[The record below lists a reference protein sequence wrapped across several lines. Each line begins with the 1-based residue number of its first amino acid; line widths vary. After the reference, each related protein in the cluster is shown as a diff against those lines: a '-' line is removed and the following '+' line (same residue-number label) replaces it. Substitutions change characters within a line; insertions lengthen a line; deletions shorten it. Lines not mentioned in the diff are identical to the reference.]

1 MLIIAM
7 RDYLAAV
14 RTKAFIISLIFLPL
28 MIGSSIGIQVF
39 LQNLEKGREKK
50 YAVIDRTPGQQLWQ
64 DLARLSTQHNAEIY
78 NPFAVNA
85 ADEHKPVPAGKDRD
99 EIEKQCLAL
108 SEQVR
113 KSKIDG
119 FFVIGP
125 KVFEPSPRSAE
136 ERARARAGRDKDRPL
151 PDDPY
156 AVQYQAKNPAADE
169 FAGRVED
176 ELNRVIHAKRCQD
189 VNVPLE
195 KVGRIVAPVPLER
208 IGLAEER
215 DGRIV
220 VPSAVGMVAP
230 LLIPAGLMTVMFMLI
245 MVGATPLM
253 QGVVEEKMQ
262 RIAEVLLGSVRPFT
276 LMMGKLLGTVAVSM
290 TIAAVYLGAAYYAA
304 YWHWRDEG
312 VSRYLPVNLIGWFL
326 LFQMLA
332 ILMYGSV
339 FIAIGAAC
347 TDMRETQTLMWPV
360 TLLACIPMFMV
371 SSVITDPNSSFVTGA
386 SFFPPA
392 TPMLMVARQAVPPGI
407 DWWQPVVGALGVL
420 ALTFVCVYAAG
431 RIFRVGLLMQGK
443 GAKVSELL
451 KWVFQG

>member
-1 MLIIAM
+1 MIVIAV
-7 RDYLAAV
+7 REYLAAV

-28 MIGSSIGIQVF
+28 MIGASIGIQVF

-64 DLARLSTQHNAEIY
+64 VIKTVGASHKGEVFD
-78 NPFAVNA
+78 PFAENT
-85 ADEHKPVPAGKDRD
+85 ADEHRPIPPRN
-99 EIEKQCLAL
+99 IEEQCLAL

-113 KSKIDG
+113 KGKIDG

-125 KVFEPSPRSAE
+125 KVFEPSPVPAE
-136 ERARARAGRDKDRPL
+136 KRPAARRTKEKDAPL

-156 AVQYQAKNPAADE
+156 GILYQAKSGMPEEFTAA
-169 FAGRVED
+169 VED
-176 ELNRVIHAKRCQD
+176 ELNRVIHARRCRDAHVPQD
-189 VNVPLE
+189 
-195 KVGRIVAPVPLER
+195 KVDRIVAPVPLER
-208 IGLAEER
+208 TGLAERR

-220 VPSAVGMVAP
+220 VPSTVRMVAP
-230 LLIPAGLMTVMFMLI
+230 LLIPAGLMTVMFMLV

-290 TIAAVYLGAAYYAA
+290 TIAAVYLGAGYWAA
-304 YWHWRDEG
+304 WWYG
-312 VSRYLPVNLIGWFL
+312 VTEYLPVDMIAWFA

-371 SSVITDPNSSFVTGA
+371 SSVITDPNSAFVTGA

-407 DWWQPVVGALGVL
+407 ALWQPVVGCLGVL
-420 ALTFVCVYAAG
+420 ALTLVCVYAAG

-443 GAKVSELL
+443 GAKLSELV